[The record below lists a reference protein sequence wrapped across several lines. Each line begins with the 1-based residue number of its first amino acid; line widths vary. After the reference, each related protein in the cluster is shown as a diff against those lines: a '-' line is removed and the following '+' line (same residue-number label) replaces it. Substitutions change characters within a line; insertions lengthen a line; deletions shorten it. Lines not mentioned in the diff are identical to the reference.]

1 MQKITVEM
9 IVAVAM
15 ALVAGCATAEGDKKN
30 AVASQKVAPRDQN
43 GQLRK
48 GAVTKKMTTPYR
60 KIETKNYVIE
70 TPEGWE
76 VGQET
81 PFGQR
86 EIRPAKEMK
95 AGRGASM
102 SSMTGPGLGRQSW
115 QQLYETSLYFITR
128 FAPNGQKMQATP
140 FTLGKSQQG
149 FETCAWTMTNSDG
162 LPLQRHVILKH
173 SNGNILALAVK
184 IPYGAAKESKE
195 GLQTIFQHMVDTAV
209 VR

>member
-1 MQKITVEM
+1 MQKIAAGM
-9 IVAVAM
+9 IVAVAL
-15 ALVAGCATAEGDKKN
+15 ALTAVCATAEGDKKN
-30 AVASQKVAPRDQN
+30 AVASPKPAPRDQK
-43 GQLRK
+43 GQRRK

-81 PFGQR
+81 SFGQR
-86 EIRPAKEMK
+86 EIRPAKETK
-95 AGRGASM
+95 ADRDASM

-128 FAPNGQKMQATP
+128 YAANGQKMQATP
-140 FTLGKSQQG
+140 FTLGQSRLG
-149 FETCAWTMTNSDG
+149 FETCTWTMTDPDG

-173 SNGNILALAVK
+173 SNGNILALSVK
-184 IPYGAAKESKE
+184 IPSAAAMESKE
-195 GLQTIFQHMVDTAV
+195 RLEAIFQHMVDTAV

>member
-1 MQKITVEM
+1 MQKIISGM
-9 IVAVAM
+9 IVTVAL
-15 ALVAGCATAEGDKKN
+15 ALTVVCAIAEDDKKN
-30 AVASQKVAPRDQN
+30 AVARPKAARHEQK
-43 GQLRK
+43 GQRRK

-60 KIETKNYVIE
+60 KTETKNYIVE

-76 VGQET
+76 VGHET

-86 EIRPAKEMK
+86 EIRPAKETE
-95 AGRGASM
+95 ADRGASM

-128 FAPNGQKMQATP
+128 YAPNGKKMQATP
-140 FTLGKSQQG
+140 FTLGKSRQK
-149 FETCAWTMTNSDG
+149 FETCSWTMTDSDG

-173 SNGNILALAVK
+173 SNGNILALSVK
-184 IPYGAAKESKE
+184 IPPAAAKESKE
-195 GLQTIFQHMVDTAV
+195 GLKTIFQHMVDTAV

>member
-1 MQKITVEM
+1 MQKIAAGM
-9 IVAVAM
+9 MAAASLALAAV
-15 ALVAGCATAEGDKKN
+15 CAIAQSDNKN
-30 AVASQKVAPRDQN
+30 AVANPKMAQSDQN
-43 GQLRK
+43 GPHRK
-48 GAVTKKMTTPYR
+48 GEVTKKMTTSYR

-81 PFGQR
+81 SFGQR
-86 EIRPAKEMK
+86 EIRPAKETK
-95 AGRGASM
+95 ADRGASM

-128 FAPNGQKMQATP
+128 YAPNGEKMKATP

-149 FETCAWTMTNSDG
+149 FETCAWTMTDSDG

-184 IPYGAAKESKE
+184 IPPAAAKE
-195 GLQTIFQHMVDTAV
+195 GLNTIFQHMVDTAV

>member
-1 MQKITVEM
+1 MQKIAAGMMAAAALALT
-9 IVAVAM
+9 AV
-15 ALVAGCATAEGDKKN
+15 CATAEGDNKR
-30 AVASQKVAPRDQN
+30 AVVRPKADPRDQK
-43 GQLRK
+43 GQCRK
-48 GAVTKKMTTPYR
+48 GEVTNKMTIQYC
-60 KIETKNYVIE
+60 KIETKNYLIQ

-86 EIRPAKEMK
+86 EIRPTKETK
-95 AGRGASM
+95 ADAGASM

-128 FAPNGQKMQATP
+128 YAPNREKMKATP
-140 FTLGKSQQG
+140 FTLGKSRQG
-149 FETCAWTMTNSDG
+149 FETCAWTMTDPDG

-173 SNGNILALAVK
+173 SNGNILALSVK
-184 IPYGAAKESKE
+184 IPPAAAKESKE
-195 GLQTIFQHMVDTAV
+195 GLKTIFQHMVDTAV